1 MSTVSRRRSLKSF
14 LHDVCSA
21 LCRTAYTSGWMPVF
35 THPLERKGFNRA
47 SMKILH
53 FLKRNKDRW
62 WALPLIVPVVLLPVF
77 SMVNTYTQ
85 LGDGIVTLYY
95 LPLSFLLALMSFF
108 GLEAIPGIVL
118 SLFFRYAS
126 SVGLFETCAGI
137 LHFLVPL
144 VLSWGGYRVFAPR
157 RNMTAYGDV
166 RLMAQRLFWQAFCP
180 ATLFLVLF
188 QFAVYLGV
196 YESRQSLAGLNPL
209 NIRTLIN
216 YQALLVSGLTGVP
229 LCYLLIRLIRHPRYI
244 KGLISQIRAQIDKK
258 VTLVEFLLWTMVL
271 AVLLSLLLVPMNEN
285 SSIFSTNYTL
295 SLLMPVML
303 WGAMRFGYKLMS
315 IIWTPVLLLAIHYF
329 YHYIPLRPGYDI
341 QLAITSSSYLVFSFV
356 VIYMSMLATRQRAIN
371 IRSRR
376 LALLDPVVHMPNL
389 RALSRALAKT
399 PWSALCLL
407 RIPELEVLGRNYGVL
422 LRIQYKQQLAQW
434 INDTLQPDE
443 CVYHLTGCDLAV
455 RLNSESHQQRIDTL
469 DAHIKQ
475 FRFVW
480 DGMPLQP
487 QVGVSY
493 CYVRSPVNHLYLVLG
508 ELGVIADLSLSTNH
522 PENLQQRG
530 AVHLQRSLKDKVAMM
545 NRLQTALEQNAFTLM
560 VQPVRGLRGDCYHE
574 VLLRMPDENGILLSP
589 EQFLPVAQEFG
600 LSSRVDLWVLERT
613 LSFLSRHRER
623 LPGQRFAIKLAPSTV
638 CRAQFPLDVSRLLAK
653 YSVEAWQLIFEVTET
668 STCCN
673 AELAVQTLRQL
684 QKMGV
689 RIAID
694 DFGTGY
700 ASYARLKSVDAD
712 ILKIDGS
719 FIRNIVS
726 NSLDYQIV
734 ASICHLARMKK
745 MLVVAEYVET
755 EEIHSAV
762 LALGIDYVQGCL
774 IGEPVELESLAEA
787 ETPQVSA

>member
-1 MSTVSRRRSLKSF
+1 M
-14 LHDVCSA
+14 
-21 LCRTAYTSGWMPVF
+21 
-35 THPLERKGFNRA
+35 N
-47 SMKILH
+47 ILA
-53 FLKRNKDRW
+53 FLKKNENRW
-62 WALPLIVPVVLLPVF
+62 WALPLILPVVLLPVL
-77 SMVNTYTQ
+77 SIANTFTQ
-85 LGDGIVTLYY
+85 LGDGIAALYY
-95 LPLSFLLALMSFF
+95 LPLSLLLSLMMFF
-108 GLEAIPGIVL
+108 GLEALPGIVL
-118 SLFFRYAS
+118 SLFIRYYP
-126 SVGLFETCAGI
+126 SVGMFETFAGI
-137 LHFLVPL
+137 LHFVVPL

-166 RLMAQRLFWQAFCP
+166 RLMAQRIFWQVFCP

-216 YQALLVSGLTGVP
+216 YQTLLVSGLTGVP
-229 LCYLLIRLIRHPRYI
+229 LSYLLIRLLRHPRYL
-244 KGLISQIRAQIDKK
+244 KSLLSQIRSGIDKK
-258 VTLVEFLLWTMVL
+258 VTVIEFLMWAIALGG
-271 AVLLSLLLVPMNEN
+271 LLSLLLLPMNEN
-285 SSIFSTNYTL
+285 SSIFTTNYTL

-303 WGAMRFGYKLMS
+303 WGAMRFGYKLIS
-315 IIWTPVLLLAIHYF
+315 LIWTPVLLVSIHYF
-329 YHYIPLRPGYDI
+329 YRYIPVNPGYDI

-356 VIYMSMLATRQRAIN
+356 VIYMSMLATRQRAAN
-371 IRSRR
+371 KRSRR

-389 RALSRALAKT
+389 RALSRDLAKN

-407 RIPELEVLGRNYGVL
+407 RIPELEILGRNYGVL

-434 INDTLQPDE
+434 VNGILQPNE
-443 CVYHLTGCDLAV
+443 LVYHLTGYDLAV
-455 RLNSESHQQRIDTL
+455 RLNAESHQQRIEAL
-469 DAHIKQ
+469 DEHIKQ

-508 ELGVIADLSLSTNH
+508 ELGVVADLSLSSNH

-530 AVHLQRSLKDKVAMM
+530 AVHLQRNLKNKVAMM
-545 NRLQTALEQNAFTLM
+545 SRLQKALDNDEFTLL
-560 VQPVRGLRGDCYHE
+560 VQPVRGMRGDCYHE
-574 VLLRMPDENGILLSP
+574 VLLRMPDINGLLISP
-589 EQFLPVAQEFG
+589 DQFLPVAQEFG
-600 LSSRVDLWVLERT
+600 LSSRVDLWVLEHT
-613 LSFLSRHRER
+613 LRFLAAHRER
-623 LPGQRFAIKLAPSTV
+623 LPGQRFAINLAPSTV
-638 CRAQFPLDVSRLLAK
+638 CRVQFPLEVSRLLAK
-653 YSVEAWQLIFEVTET
+653 YAIEPWQLIFEVTEC
-668 STCCN
+668 STFCN
-673 AELAVQTLRQL
+673 AEQGLHILRQL

-719 FIRNIVS
+719 FIRNIVN

-745 MLVVAEYVET
+745 MLVVAEYVES
-755 EEIHSAV
+755 EEIRSAV
-762 LALGIDYVQGCL
+762 QALGIDYVQGYL
-774 IGEPVELESLAEA
+774 IGRPAPLESLLEAEA
-787 ETPQVSA
+787 STADA

>member
-1 MSTVSRRRSLKSF
+1 M
-14 LHDVCSA
+14 
-21 LCRTAYTSGWMPVF
+21 
-35 THPLERKGFNRA
+35 N
-47 SMKILH
+47 ILA

-62 WALPLIVPVVLLPVF
+62 WALPLILPVVLLPVL
-77 SMVNTYTQ
+77 SAANTLTQ
-85 LGDGIVTLYY
+85 LGDGIVALYY
-95 LPLSFLLALMSFF
+95 LPLSFLLALMLFF
-108 GLEAIPGIVL
+108 GFAAVPGIVL
-118 SLFFRYAS
+118 SLFIRYYDA
-126 SVGLFETCAGI
+126 VGLFETVAGV
-137 LHFLVPL
+137 LHFIVPL

-157 RNMTAYGDV
+157 RNMTGYGDI
-166 RLMAQRLFWQAFCP
+166 RLMPQRLFWQVFCP

-229 LCYLLIRLIRHPRYI
+229 LSYLLIRPIRHPRY
-244 KGLISQIRAQIDKK
+244 LTRFISQIRLQIDKK
-258 VTLVEFLLWTMVL
+258 VTLVEFLLWAITL
-271 AVLLSLLLVPMNEN
+271 GGLLSLLLLPMNEN
-285 SSIFSTNYTL
+285 SSIFTTNYTL

-303 WGAMRFGYKLMS
+303 WGAMRFGYKLIS
-315 IIWTPVLLLAIHYF
+315 LIWTPVLLVSIHYF
-329 YHYIPLRPGYDI
+329 YHYIPVNAGYDI

-356 VIYMSMLATRQRAIN
+356 VIYMSMLATRQRAVN
-371 IRSRR
+371 KRTRR

-389 RALSRALAKT
+389 RALSRDLAKN

-407 RIPELEVLGRNYGVL
+407 RIPELEILGRNYGVL
-422 LRIQYKQQLAQW
+422 LRILYKQQLAQW
-434 INDTLQPDE
+434 INGTLQPNE
-443 CVYHLTGCDLAV
+443 QVYHLTGCDLAV
-455 RLNSESHQQRIDTL
+455 RLNAESHQQRIDTL
-469 DAHIKQ
+469 DEHIKQ

-493 CYVRSPVNHLYLVLG
+493 CYVRSPVTHLYLVLG
-508 ELGVIADLSLSTNH
+508 ELGVVADLSLSSNH

-545 NRLQTALEQNAFTLM
+545 SRLQKALDHNAFTLLA
-560 VQPVRGLRGDCYHE
+560 QPVRGLRGDRYHE
-574 VLLRMPDENGILLSP
+574 ILLRMPDVDGLLLSP
-589 EQFLPVAQEFG
+589 DQFLPVAQEFG
-600 LSSRVDLWVLERT
+600 LSSRVDLWVLDHT
-613 LSFLSRHRER
+613 LRFLAEHREQ
-623 LPGQRFAIKLAPSTV
+623 LPGHRFAINLAPSTV
-638 CRAQFPLDVSRLLAK
+638 CRVQFPLEVSRLLAK
-653 YSVEAWQLIFEVTET
+653 YAIEPWQLIFEVTEC
-668 STCCN
+668 STFGN
-673 AELAVQTLRQL
+673 GEQAQHILQQL

-719 FIRNIVS
+719 FIRNIVN

-755 EEIHSAV
+755 EEIRSAV
-762 LALGIDYVQGCL
+762 HALGIDYVQGYL
-774 IGEPVELESLAEA
+774 IGRPVALASLLEAEA
-787 ETPQVSA
+787 PVADA

>member
-1 MSTVSRRRSLKSF
+1 M
-14 LHDVCSA
+14 
-21 LCRTAYTSGWMPVF
+21 
-35 THPLERKGFNRA
+35 N
-47 SMKILH
+47 ILH
-53 FLKRNKDRW
+53 ILTRNKDRW
-62 WALPLIVPVVLLPVF
+62 WALPLILPVALLPVI
-77 SMVNTYTQ
+77 SLANTLTL
-85 LGDGIVTLYY
+85 LGDGIAALYY
-95 LPLSFLLALMSFF
+95 LPLSFLLSLMMFF
-108 GLEAIPGIVL
+108 GVEALPGIVL
-118 SLFFRYAS
+118 SLFFRYYP
-126 SVGLFETCAGI
+126 SVGMFETVAGI
-137 LHFLVPL
+137 MHFIIPL

-157 RNMTAYGDV
+157 RNMTAYGDI
-166 RLMAQRLFWQAFCP
+166 RLMGQRIFWQAFCP
-180 ATLFLVLF
+180 AKLFLVLF

-196 YESRQSLAGLNPL
+196 YESRQSLAGLNPM

-229 LCYLLIRLIRHPRYI
+229 LSYLLIRVVRHPRYI
-244 KGLISQIRAQIDKK
+244 RSLISQIRAQVDKK
-258 VTLVEFLLWTMVL
+258 VSAVEFLVWFIALGGM
-271 AVLLSLLLVPMNEN
+271 LSLLLLPMNEN

-315 IIWTPVLLLAIHYF
+315 IIWTPVLLVSIHYF
-329 YHYIPLRPGYDI
+329 YRYIPVNQGYDI

-356 VIYMSMLATRQRAIN
+356 VIYLSMLATRQRAVN

-389 RALSRALAKT
+389 RALSRDLAKN

-434 INDTLQPDE
+434 INGTLQPNE
-443 CVYHLTGCDLAV
+443 RVYHLTGYDLAV
-455 RLNSESHQQRIDTL
+455 RLNAESHQQRIDTL
-469 DAHIKQ
+469 DEHIKQ

-487 QVGVSY
+487 QVGLSY

-545 NRLQTALEQNAFTLM
+545 SRLQTALEQNAFNLM
-560 VQPVRGLRGDCYHE
+560 IQPVRGLRGDSYHE
-574 VLLRMPDENGILLSP
+574 VLLRMPDMSGVLISP
-589 EQFLPVAQEFG
+589 DQFLPVAQEFG
-600 LSSRVDLWVLERT
+600 LSSRVDLWVIERT
-613 LSFLSRHRER
+613 LSFLAEHRQR
-623 LPGQRFAIKLAPSTV
+623 LPGQRFAINLAPSTV
-638 CRAQFPLDVSRLLAK
+638 CRAQLPLDVSRLLTK
-653 YSVEAWQLIFEVTET
+653 YGIEAWQLIFEVTE
-668 STCCN
+668 STTFGN

-755 EEIHSAV
+755 EEIRSAV
-762 LALGIDYVQGCL
+762 HALGIDYIQGYL
-774 IGEPVELESLAEA
+774 VGMPVEMETLLEGEA
-787 ETPQVSA
+787 PAVSA

>member
-1 MSTVSRRRSLKSF
+1 MFETVAG
-14 LHDVCSA
+14 V
-21 LCRTAYTSGWMPVF
+21 
-35 THPLERKGFNRA
+35 
-47 SMKILH
+47 LH
-53 FLKRNKDRW
+53 F
-62 WALPLIVPVVLLPVF
+62 I
-77 SMVNTYTQ
+77 
-85 LGDGIVTLYY
+85 
-95 LPLSFLLALMSFF
+95 
-108 GLEAIPGIVL
+108 
-118 SLFFRYAS
+118 
-126 SVGLFETCAGI
+126 
-137 LHFLVPL
+137 VPL

-157 RNMTAYGDV
+157 RNMTAYGDI
-166 RLMAQRLFWQAFCP
+166 RLMAQRIFWQVICP

-229 LCYLLIRLIRHPRYI
+229 LSYLLIRLIRHPRYI
-244 KGLISQIRAQIDKK
+244 KSLLSQIRFQIDKK
-258 VTLVEFLLWTMVL
+258 VTAAEFLLWAIAL
-271 AVLLSLLLVPMNEN
+271 GGLLSLLLLPINEN
-285 SSIFSTNYTL
+285 SSIFTTNYTL

-303 WGAMRFGYKLMS
+303 WGAMRFGYKLIS
-315 IIWTPVLLLAIHYF
+315 LIWTPILLVSIHYF
-329 YHYIPLRPGYDI
+329 YRYIPVNAGYDI

-356 VIYMSMLATRQRAIN
+356 VIYMSMLATRQRAVN
-371 IRSRR
+371 KHARR

-389 RALSRALAKT
+389 RALSRDLAKN

-407 RIPELEVLGRNYGVL
+407 RIPELEILGRNYGVQ

-434 INDTLQPDE
+434 VNATLQPNE
-443 CVYHLTGCDLAV
+443 QVYHLTGYDMAV
-455 RLNSESHQQRIDTL
+455 RLNAESHQQRIDAL
-469 DAHIKQ
+469 DEHIKQ

-480 DGMPLQP
+480 DGVPLQP

-508 ELGVIADLSLSTNH
+508 ELAVVADLSLSSNH

-545 NRLQTALEQNAFTLM
+545 SRLQKALDNDEFILL

-574 VLLRMPDENGILLSP
+574 VLLRMPDVDGILISP
-589 EQFLPVAQEFG
+589 DQFLPVAQEFG
-600 LSSRVDLWVLERT
+600 LSSRVDLWVLEHT
-613 LSFLSRHRER
+613 LRFLAAHRER
-623 LPGQRFAIKLAPSTV
+623 LPGQRFAINLAPSTV
-638 CRAQFPLDVSRLLAK
+638 CRVQFPLEVSRVLAK
-653 YSVEAWQLIFEVTET
+653 YAIEPWQLIFEVTEC
-668 STCCN
+668 SNFCN
-673 AELAVQTLRQL
+673 PEQALHILSQL

-712 ILKIDGS
+712 ILKIDGD
-719 FIRNIVS
+719 FIRNIVN

-755 EEIHSAV
+755 EEIRSAV
-762 LALGIDYVQGCL
+762 HALGIDYVQGYL
-774 IGEPVELESLAEA
+774 IGRPAPLESLLETEA
-787 ETPQVSA
+787 SCADA

>member
-1 MSTVSRRRSLKSF
+1 M
-14 LHDVCSA
+14 
-21 LCRTAYTSGWMPVF
+21 
-35 THPLERKGFNRA
+35 N
-47 SMKILH
+47 ILA
-53 FLKRNKDRW
+53 FLKKNENRW
-62 WALPLIVPVVLLPVF
+62 WALPLILPVVLLPVL
-77 SMVNTYTQ
+77 SIANTLTQ
-85 LGDGIVTLYY
+85 LGDGIVALYY
-95 LPLSFLLALMSFF
+95 LPLSFLLSLMMFF
-108 GLEAIPGIVL
+108 GLEALPGIVL
-118 SLFFRYAS
+118 SLFIRYYP
-126 SVGLFETCAGI
+126 SVGMFETVAGV
-137 LHFLVPL
+137 LHFIVPL

-157 RNMTAYGDV
+157 RNMTAYGDI
-166 RLMAQRLFWQAFCP
+166 RLMAQRIFWQAFCP
-180 ATLFLVLF
+180 ATLFLLLF

-229 LCYLLIRLIRHPRYI
+229 LSYLLIRLIRHPRYL
-244 KGLISQIRAQIDKK
+244 KSLISQVRSQIDKK
-258 VTLVEFLLWTMVL
+258 VTIVEFLVWAIALGG
-271 AVLLSLLLVPMNEN
+271 LLSLLLLPMNEN
-285 SSIFSTNYTL
+285 SSIFTTNYTL

-303 WGAMRFGYKLMS
+303 WGAMRFGYKLVS
-315 IIWTPVLLLAIHYF
+315 LIWIPVLLVSIHYF
-329 YHYIPLRPGYDI
+329 YHYIPVNQGYDI

-356 VIYMSMLATRQRAIN
+356 VIYMSMLATRQRAVN
-371 IRSRR
+371 KRSRR

-389 RALSRALAKT
+389 RALSRELAKN

-407 RIPELEVLGRNYGVL
+407 RIPELEILGRNYGVL

-434 INDTLQPDE
+434 VNGTLQPNE
-443 CVYHLTGCDLAV
+443 QVYHLTGYDMAV
-455 RLNSESHQQRIDTL
+455 RLNAESHQQRIEAL
-469 DAHIKQ
+469 DEHIKQ

-508 ELGVIADLSLSTNH
+508 ELGVVADLSLSSNH

-530 AVHLQRSLKDKVAMM
+530 AIHLQRSLKDKVAMM
-545 NRLQTALEQNAFTLM
+545 SRLQKALDNDEFALL
-560 VQPVRGLRGDCYHE
+560 VQPVRGLRGDRYHE
-574 VLLRMPDENGILLSP
+574 VLLRMPDINGLLISP
-589 EQFLPVAQEFG
+589 DQFLPVAQEFG
-600 LSSRVDLWVLERT
+600 LSSRVDLWVLEHT
-613 LSFLSRHRER
+613 LRFLAAHRET
-623 LPGQRFAIKLAPSTV
+623 LPGQRFAINLAPSTV
-638 CRAQFPLDVSRLLAK
+638 CRVQFPLEVSRLLAK
-653 YSVEAWQLIFEVTET
+653 YAIEPWQLIFEVTEC
-668 STCCN
+668 STFGSGEQ
-673 AELAVQTLRQL
+673 ALHILQQL

-719 FIRNIVS
+719 FIRNIVN

-755 EEIHSAV
+755 EEIRSAV
-762 LALGIDYVQGCL
+762 HALGIDYVQGYL
-774 IGEPVELESLAEA
+774 IGRPEPLESLLEAEA
-787 ETPQVSA
+787 STADA

>member
-1 MSTVSRRRSLKSF
+1 
-14 LHDVCSA
+14 
-21 LCRTAYTSGWMPVF
+21 MP
-35 THPLERKGFNRA
+35 L
-47 SMKILH
+47 L
-53 FLKRNKDRW
+53 L
-62 WALPLIVPVVLLPVF
+62 PVVLLPVL
-77 SMVNTYTQ
+77 SVVNTFTQ
-85 LGDGIVTLYY
+85 LGDGIAALYY
-95 LPLSFLLALMSFF
+95 LPLSFLLSLMMFF
-108 GLEAIPGIVL
+108 GLEALPGIVL
-118 SLFFRYAS
+118 SLFIRYYP
-126 SVGLFETCAGI
+126 SVGMFETVAGV
-137 LHFLVPL
+137 LHFIVPL

-157 RNMTAYGDV
+157 RNMTAYGDI
-166 RLMAQRLFWQAFCP
+166 RLMAQRIFWQVICP

-229 LCYLLIRLIRHPRYI
+229 LSYLLIRLIRHPRYI
-244 KGLISQIRAQIDKK
+244 KSLLSQIRFQIDKK
-258 VTLVEFLLWTMVL
+258 VTAAEFLLWAIAL
-271 AVLLSLLLVPMNEN
+271 GGLLSLLLLPINEN
-285 SSIFSTNYTL
+285 SSIFTTNYTL

-303 WGAMRFGYKLMS
+303 WGAMRFGYKLIS
-315 IIWTPVLLLAIHYF
+315 LIWTPILLVSIHYF
-329 YHYIPLRPGYDI
+329 YRYIPVNAGYDI

-356 VIYMSMLATRQRAIN
+356 VIYVSMLATRQRAVN
-371 IRSRR
+371 KHARR

-389 RALSRALAKT
+389 RALSRDLAKN

-407 RIPELEVLGRNYGVL
+407 RIPELEILGRNYGVQ

-434 INDTLQPDE
+434 VNATLQPNE
-443 CVYHLTGCDLAV
+443 QVYHLTGYDMAV
-455 RLNSESHQQRIDTL
+455 RLNAESHQQRIDAL
-469 DAHIKQ
+469 DEHIKQ

-508 ELGVIADLSLSTNH
+508 ELAVVADLSLSSNH

-545 NRLQTALEQNAFTLM
+545 SRLQKALDNDEFILL

-574 VLLRMPDENGILLSP
+574 VLLRMPDTNGILISP
-589 EQFLPVAQEFG
+589 DQFLPVAQEFG
-600 LSSRVDLWVLERT
+600 LSSRVDLWVLEHT
-613 LSFLSRHRER
+613 LRFLAAHRER
-623 LPGQRFAIKLAPSTV
+623 LPGQRFAINLAPSTV
-638 CRAQFPLDVSRLLAK
+638 CRVQFPLEVSRVLAK
-653 YSVEAWQLIFEVTET
+653 YAIEPWQLIFEVTEC
-668 STCCN
+668 SNFCN
-673 AELAVQTLRQL
+673 PEQALHILSQL

-712 ILKIDGS
+712 ILKIDGD
-719 FIRNIVS
+719 FIRNIVN

-755 EEIHSAV
+755 EETRSAV
-762 LALGIDYVQGCL
+762 HALGIDYVQGYL
-774 IGEPVELESLAEA
+774 IGRPAPLESLLETEA
-787 ETPQVSA
+787 SCADA

>member
-1 MSTVSRRRSLKSF
+1 
-14 LHDVCSA
+14 
-21 LCRTAYTSGWMPVF
+21 
-35 THPLERKGFNRA
+35 
-47 SMKILH
+47 MKILH
-53 FLKRNKDRW
+53 ILTRNKDRW
-62 WALPLIVPVVLLPVF
+62 WALPLVLPVTLLPLL
-77 SMVNTYTQ
+77 SLANTLTQ
-85 LGDGIVTLYY
+85 IGEGITALYY
-95 LPLSFLLALMSFF
+95 LPLSFLLSLMMFF
-108 GLEAIPGIVL
+108 GPEALPGIVL
-118 SLFFRYAS
+118 SLLLRYCPTL
-126 SVGLFETCAGI
+126 GIFEAATAT
-137 LHFLVPL
+137 LHFIFPI
-144 VLSWGGYRVFAPR
+144 VLSWGGFRVFSPK
-157 RNMTAYGDV
+157 RNMTAYGDI
-166 RLMAQRLFWQAFCP
+166 RLMGQRIFWQVFCP

-188 QFAVYLGV
+188 QFAVYLGI
-196 YESRQSLAGLNPL
+196 YDSRQSLAGLNPL

-229 LCYLLIRLIRHPRYI
+229 LSYLLIRTIRHPRYI
-244 KGLISQIRAQIDKK
+244 RHFISQIRAQIDKK
-258 VTLVEFLLWTMVL
+258 VSAVEFLAWFIILGG
-271 AVLLSLLLVPMNEN
+271 LLSLLLIPMNEN
-285 SSIFSTNYTL
+285 STIFSTNYTL

-315 IIWTPVLLLAIHYF
+315 IIWTPVLLVSIHYF
-329 YHYIPLRPGYDI
+329 YRYIPAGQGYDV

-356 VIYMSMLATRQRAIN
+356 VIYMSMLATRQRAVN

-389 RALSRALAKT
+389 RALSRDLAKN

-407 RIPELEVLGRNYGVL
+407 RIPELEILGRNYGVL
-422 LRIQYKQQLAQW
+422 LRIQYKQQLAEW
-434 INDTLQPDE
+434 INGTLQPDE
-443 CVYHLTGCDLAV
+443 RVYHLTGCDLAV
-455 RLNSESHQQRIDTL
+455 RLNAESHQQRIGTL
-469 DAHIKQ
+469 DEHIKQ

-487 QVGVSY
+487 QVGFSY

-530 AVHLQRSLKDKVAMM
+530 AAHLQRSLKDKVAMM
-545 NRLQTALEQNAFTLM
+545 SRLQTALEQNAFTLM
-560 VQPVRGLRGDCYHE
+560 VQPVRGLRGDSYHE
-574 VLLRMPDENGILLSP
+574 VLLRMVDANGALISP

-600 LSSRVDLWVLERT
+600 LSSRVDLWVIERT
-613 LSFLSRHRER
+613 LSFMAEHRQR
-623 LPGQRFAIKLAPSTV
+623 LPGQRFAINLAPSTV
-638 CRAQFPLDVSRLLAK
+638 CRAQLPAEVSRLLIR
-653 YSVEAWQLIFEVTET
+653 YGIEAWQLIFEVTES
-668 STCCN
+668 STFGN
-673 AELAVQTLRQL
+673 AELAEQTLRQL
-684 QKMGV
+684 QKMGA

-755 EEIHSAV
+755 EEIRSAV
-762 LALGIDYVQGCL
+762 HALGIDYIQGYL
-774 IGEPVELESLAEA
+774 IGMPVALETLLEGQAPGA
-787 ETPQVSA
+787 GA

>member
-1 MSTVSRRRSLKSF
+1 M
-14 LHDVCSA
+14 
-21 LCRTAYTSGWMPVF
+21 
-35 THPLERKGFNRA
+35 N
-47 SMKILH
+47 ILH
-53 FLKRNKDRW
+53 ILTRNKDRW
-62 WALPLIVPVVLLPVF
+62 WALPLILPVALLPVI
-77 SMVNTYTQ
+77 SLANTLTL
-85 LGDGIVTLYY
+85 LGDGVAALYY
-95 LPLSFLLALMSFF
+95 LPLSFLLSLMMFF
-108 GLEAIPGIVL
+108 GVEALPGIVL
-118 SLFFRYAS
+118 SLFFRYYP
-126 SVGLFETCAGI
+126 SVGMFETVAGI
-137 LHFLVPL
+137 MHFIIPL

-157 RNMTAYGDV
+157 RNMTAYGDI
-166 RLMAQRLFWQAFCP
+166 RLMGQRIFWQAFCP

-196 YESRQSLAGLNPL
+196 YESRQSLAGLNPM

-229 LCYLLIRLIRHPRYI
+229 LSYLLIRVVRHPRYI
-244 KGLISQIRAQIDKK
+244 RSLISQIRAQVDKK
-258 VTLVEFLLWTMVL
+258 VSAVEFLVWFIALGGM
-271 AVLLSLLLVPMNEN
+271 LSLLLLPMNEN

-315 IIWTPVLLLAIHYF
+315 IIWTPVLLVSIHYF
-329 YHYIPLRPGYDI
+329 YRYIPVNQGYDI

-356 VIYMSMLATRQRAIN
+356 VIYLSMLATRQRAVN

-389 RALSRALAKT
+389 RALSRDLAKN

-434 INDTLQPDE
+434 INGTLQPNE
-443 CVYHLTGCDLAV
+443 RVYHLTGYDLAV
-455 RLNSESHQQRIDTL
+455 RLNAESHQQRIDTL
-469 DAHIKQ
+469 DEHIKQ

-487 QVGVSY
+487 QVGLSY

-545 NRLQTALEQNAFTLM
+545 SRLQTALEQNAFTLM
-560 VQPVRGLRGDCYHE
+560 IQPVRGLRGDSYHE
-574 VLLRMPDENGILLSP
+574 VLLRMPDMNGVLISP
-589 EQFLPVAQEFG
+589 DQFLPVAQEFG
-600 LSSRVDLWVLERT
+600 LSSRVDLWVIERT
-613 LSFLSRHRER
+613 LSFLAEHRQR
-623 LPGQRFAIKLAPSTV
+623 LPGQRFAINLAPSTV
-638 CRAQFPLDVSRLLAK
+638 CRAQLPLDVSRLLTK
-653 YSVEAWQLIFEVTET
+653 YGIEAWQLIFEVTE
-668 STCCN
+668 STTFGN

-684 QKMGV
+684 QKMDV

-755 EEIHSAV
+755 EEIRSAV
-762 LALGIDYVQGCL
+762 HALGIDYIQGYL
-774 IGEPVELESLAEA
+774 VGMPVEMETLLEGEA
-787 ETPQVSA
+787 PAVSA

>member
-1 MSTVSRRRSLKSF
+1 M
-14 LHDVCSA
+14 
-21 LCRTAYTSGWMPVF
+21 
-35 THPLERKGFNRA
+35 N
-47 SMKILH
+47 ILL
-53 FLKRNKDRW
+53 FLKNNKDRW
-62 WALPLIVPVVLLPVF
+62 WALPLILPIVLLPLLNK
-77 SMVNTYTQ
+77 VNTFAQ
-85 LGDGIVTLYY
+85 LGDGVAVLYY
-95 LPLSFLLALMSFF
+95 LPLFFLLAMMLFF
-108 GLEAIPGIVL
+108 GLAAVPGIIL
-118 SLFFRYAS
+118 ALFLRYYS
-126 SVGLFETCAGI
+126 SVGLFETGAGI
-137 LHFLVPL
+137 LHFIVPL
-144 VLSWGGYRVFAPR
+144 VLSWGGYRVFTPR
-157 RNMTAYGDV
+157 RNMTAYGDA
-166 RLMAQRLFWQAFCP
+166 RLMAQRIFWQVFCP
-180 ATLFLVLF
+180 ATLFLLLF

-229 LCYLLIRLIRHPRYI
+229 LSYLLIRLIRNPRYI
-244 KGLISQIRAQIDKK
+244 RGLISQVRAQIDKK
-258 VTLVEFLLWTMVL
+258 VSAMEFLIW
-271 AVLLSLLLVPMNEN
+271 AVMLGGLLSLLLVPMNEN

-315 IIWTPVLLLAIHYF
+315 IIWTPVLLVSIHY
-329 YHYIPLRPGYDI
+329 YYRYIPLHQGYDV

-356 VIYMSMLATRQRAIN
+356 VTYMSMLATRQRAIN
-371 IRSRR
+371 IRARR

-389 RALSRALAKT
+389 RALSRDLAKN

-422 LRIQYKQQLAQW
+422 LRIQYKQKLAEW
-434 INDTLQPDE
+434 INGTLQPNE
-443 CVYHLTGCDLAV
+443 RVYHLTGYDLAV
-455 RLNSESHQQRIDTL
+455 RLNTESHQQRIDTL
-469 DAHIKQ
+469 DEHIKQ
-475 FRFVW
+475 FRFIW

-493 CYVRSPVNHLYLVLG
+493 CLVRSPVNHLYLVLG
-508 ELGVIADLSLSTNH
+508 EMGVIADLSMSTNH

-530 AVHLQRSLKDKVAMM
+530 AVNLQRDLKGKVAMM
-545 NRLQTALEQNAFTLM
+545 NRLQRALEQDEFTLM
-560 VQPVRGLRGDCYHE
+560 IQPVRGVRGDHYHE
-574 VLLRMPDENGILLSP
+574 VLLRMPDERGELISP
-589 EQFLPVAQEFG
+589 DMFLPVAQEFG

-613 LSFLSRHRER
+613 LRFLTEHRDR
-623 LPGQRFAIKLAPSTV
+623 LPGQRFAINLAPSTV
-638 CRAQFPLDVSRLLAK
+638 CRAQLPLEVSRLLRK
-653 YSVEAWQLIFEVTET
+653 YSVEAWQLVFEITE
-668 STCCN
+668 SSSFGN
-673 AELAVQTLRQL
+673 SPLAAQTLRQL
-684 QKMGV
+684 QQMGV

-755 EEIHSAV
+755 EEIRSAV
-762 LALGIDYVQGCL
+762 HALGIDYVQGYL
-774 IGEPVELESLAEA
+774 IGKPVPLESLLEEEA
-787 ETPQVSA
+787 PCESA

>member
-1 MSTVSRRRSLKSF
+1 M
-14 LHDVCSA
+14 
-21 LCRTAYTSGWMPVF
+21 
-35 THPLERKGFNRA
+35 N
-47 SMKILH
+47 ILH
-53 FLKRNKDRW
+53 ILTRNKDRW
-62 WALPLIVPVVLLPVF
+62 WALPLILPVALLPVI
-77 SMVNTYTQ
+77 SLANTLTL
-85 LGDGIVTLYY
+85 LGDGIAALYY
-95 LPLSFLLALMSFF
+95 LPLSFLLSLMMFF
-108 GLEAIPGIVL
+108 GVEALPGIVL
-118 SLFFRYAS
+118 SLFFRYYP
-126 SVGLFETCAGI
+126 SVGMFETVAGI
-137 LHFLVPL
+137 MHFIIPL

-157 RNMTAYGDV
+157 RNMTAYGDI
-166 RLMAQRLFWQAFCP
+166 RLMGQRIFWQAFCP

-196 YESRQSLAGLNPL
+196 YESRQSLAGLNPM

-229 LCYLLIRLIRHPRYI
+229 LSYLLIRVVRHPRYI
-244 KGLISQIRAQIDKK
+244 RSLISQIRAQVDKK
-258 VTLVEFLLWTMVL
+258 VSAVEFLVWFIALGGM
-271 AVLLSLLLVPMNEN
+271 LSLLLLPMNEN

-315 IIWTPVLLLAIHYF
+315 IIWTPVLLVSIHYF
-329 YHYIPLRPGYDI
+329 YRYIPVNQGYDI

-356 VIYMSMLATRQRAIN
+356 VIYLSMLATRQRAVN

-389 RALSRALAKT
+389 RALSRDLAKN

-434 INDTLQPDE
+434 INGTLQPNE
-443 CVYHLTGCDLAV
+443 RVYHLTGYDLAV
-455 RLNSESHQQRIDTL
+455 RLNAESHQQRIDTL
-469 DAHIKQ
+469 DEHIKQ

-487 QVGVSY
+487 QVGLSY

-545 NRLQTALEQNAFTLM
+545 SRLQTALEQNAFTLM
-560 VQPVRGLRGDCYHE
+560 IQPVRGLRGDSYHE
-574 VLLRMPDENGILLSP
+574 VLLRMPDMNGVLISP
-589 EQFLPVAQEFG
+589 DQFLPVAQEFG
-600 LSSRVDLWVLERT
+600 LSSRVDLWVIERT
-613 LSFLSRHRER
+613 LSFLAEHRQR
-623 LPGQRFAIKLAPSTV
+623 LPGQRFAINLAPSTV
-638 CRAQFPLDVSRLLAK
+638 CRAQLPLDVSRLLTK
-653 YSVEAWQLIFEVTET
+653 YGIEAWQLIFEVTE
-668 STCCN
+668 STTFGN

-684 QKMGV
+684 QKMDV

-755 EEIHSAV
+755 EEIRSAV
-762 LALGIDYVQGCL
+762 HALGIDYIQGYL
-774 IGEPVELESLAEA
+774 VGMPVEMETLLEGEA
-787 ETPQVSA
+787 PAVSA